1 MKFTYPKRNSFY
13 IGVAALSILILA
25 CTCSIPLLGQLTGAD
40 QSSEVAGKGPTLTIN
55 PSKGPTGT
63 SATIQLSGALPNAP
77 VTLDL
82 DPGSTNGTTDADGNW
97 TYTHTFNGQVG
108 DISNVTATIGNANE
122 QSATAT
128 FEITGALAGDNE
140 IADEISLMT
149 GGLSVSV
156 SPNKGPSGTSA
167 TITVSGA
174 GPGEPVTL
182 QIGEATTSG
191 TTDASGNF
199 TYEFTFYGQV
209 GDVITIEATVGTSSD
224 SPKVSTTFKI
234 TGELEQVYQAS
245 ATVGSDDAEHD
256 PFIQMLRFFELLAR
270 SGSVVFEGPPPWVT
284 VTGAINP
291 DGSFRAEGVGTV
303 AGFPGIVVTFEGTIS
318 MEYLEGEY
326 VMGANGGLPEGKPI
340 TYLIEG
346 IGTQAKPESG
356 SGVDFDEI
364 VAFFNTF
371 NAAQLNS
378 DSAGMYSLL
387 HSATLELYGTDA
399 CQVYLSG
406 IVNPR
411 VVIDPIDAYG
421 IESWLWVMDGDATMV
436 FDVVSVGVT
445 VSVDGDGSEQTIHL
459 ARRPDGSLGWF
470 TDCGEPLQ

>member
-1 MKFTYPKRNSFY
+1 MKFTHRKRNSFY
-13 IGVAALSILILA
+13 IGVAVISILILA
-25 CTCSIPLLGQLTGAD
+25 CTSSLPLLGQLSGAD
-40 QSSEVAGKGPTLTIN
+40 QSGDAAKKDPTLSIT

-82 DPGSTNGTTDADGNW
+82 DPGSTTGTTDANGNW

-108 DISNVTATIGNANE
+108 DISNVKATIGNANE
-122 QSATAT
+122 QTATAT
-128 FEITGALAGDNE
+128 FEITGDTDESMA
-140 IADEISLMT
+140 IASD
-149 GGLSVSV
+149 GLSVSV
-156 SPNKGPSGTSA
+156 YPSKGPSGTNA
-167 TITVSGA
+167 TITVSSA
-174 GPGEPVTL
+174 GSGEPVTL
-182 QIGEATTSG
+182 QIGEAITSG
-191 TTDASGNF
+191 TTDANGVF
-199 TYEFTFYGQV
+199 TYDFTFYGQV
-209 GDVITIEATVGTSSD
+209 GDIITIEATAGTGSD
-224 SPKVSTTFKI
+224 SPKASTTFEV

-245 ATVGSDDAEHD
+245 AIVGSDEAKHD
-256 PFIQMLRFFELLAR
+256 LFIQMLRFFELLAH

-303 AGFPGIVVTFEGTIS
+303 AGFPSIIVTFEGTIS
-318 MEYLEGEY
+318 MEHLEGEY
-326 VMGANGGLPEGKPI
+326 VMGANGGLPEGKSI

-346 IGTQAKPESG
+346 IGTQAEPDPG

-364 VAFFNTF
+364 VAFFNTL

-406 IVNPR
+406 IVNPS
-411 VVIDPIDAYG
+411 VVIDPIDAYA

-436 FDVVSVGVT
+436 YDVVSVDVT
-445 VSVDGDGSEQTIHL
+445 VSVNGDGSKQTIHL
-459 ARRPDGSLGWF
+459 SRRPDGSLGWF

>member
-1 MKFTYPKRNSFY
+1 MKFTHRKRNSFY
-13 IGVAALSILILA
+13 IVLAAMSILILA
-25 CTCSIPLLGQLTGAD
+25 CTCSLPLLGQLTGAD
-40 QSSEVAGKGPTLTIN
+40 QSSEVAEKGPTLTIN

-63 SATIQLSGALPNAP
+63 SATIQLTGALPNAP

-82 DPGSTNGTTDADGNW
+82 DPGSTSGTTDAKGNW

-108 DISNVTATIGNANE
+108 DKSNVKATIGAANE
-122 QSATAT
+122 QSASAI
-128 FEITGALAGDNE
+128 FEITGAVG
-140 IADEISLMT
+140 
-149 GGLSVSV
+149 GGLGVSV
-156 SPNKGPSGTSA
+156 NPDSGPSGTSV
-167 TITVSGA
+167 TITVTG
-174 GPGEPVTL
+174 GKPGEPVTL
-182 QIGEATTSG
+182 QIDGGTTTG
-191 TTDASGNF
+191 TTDANGNF
-199 TYEFTFYGQV
+199 THEDTIYGQV

-224 SPKVSTTFKI
+224 SPKASTTFKV

-245 ATVGSDDAEHD
+245 ATVGSDEAKHD

-318 MEYLEGEY
+318 MEHLEGEY